1 MNIYDIARMA
11 GVSIAT
17 VSRVVNGSDK
27 VSSKTRDKVLGIIEE
42 AGYTPNVFAQGLG
55 LNTMHTVG
63 VMVPDISDRY
73 MSSAISFL
81 EERLHHYGYECIL
94 SCSGFEQ
101 ERKESHVQMLLSKRI
116 DALILVG
123 STYAGNGSSTEQT
136 DYIREA
142 AKEVPVFI
150 INGEVQGEGIY
161 TAVCDD
167 RQAMYDVTSQLIRSG
182 HRRILFLTDSQ
193 SYSAQQKMAGYEQA
207 LTEADIPIRGDLKL
221 RVARNNIN
229 YVKNLLLEYSILEF
243 DAVVATE
250 DAMACGALKFAQ
262 ARNIPVPDKLSIV
275 GYNNSVI
282 AAATTPGLTSVDSNI
297 EELCQAT
304 ADNVMHVLQGDAPAR
319 IKTEVLYRIVERES
333 ARLQDK

>member
-27 VSSKTRDKVLGIIEE
+27 VSEKTRNKVLNIIEE

-73 MSSAISFL
+73 MSTAISFL
-81 EERLHHYGYECIL
+81 EQRLHQKGYECIL

-101 ERKESHVQMLLSKRI
+101 HRKESHVQMLLSKRI

-123 STYAGNGSSTEQT
+123 STYAGNGSSPEQT

-150 INGEVQGEGIY
+150 INGEVKGDQIY

-167 RQAMYDVTSQLIRSG
+167 HQAMYDVTSRLIRKG

-207 LTEADIPIRGDLKL
+207 LTEAGLPIRSDLKL
-221 RVARNNIN
+221 RVARNDIR
-229 YVKNLLLEYSILEF
+229 YVKNLLLEYSMLEF

-250 DAMACGALKFAQ
+250 DAMACGALKYAQ
-262 ARNIPVPDKLSIV
+262 AKGIRVPEDLAIV

-282 AAATTPGLTSVDSNI
+282 ATATTPELTSVDSSI
-297 EELCQAT
+297 EELCRAT
-304 ADNVMHVLQGDAPAR
+304 ADNVIHVLQNDAPAR
-319 IKTEVLYRIVERES
+319 IKTEVLYQIIGRHS
-333 ARLQDK
+333 ARL